1 MRISDWSSD
10 VCSSDLEHCVFERQR
25 THGNPQPRV
34 AAAQL
39 AGGQAAY
46 AFNESCEHETFSSR
60 WAMKN
65 VLGHAAAR
73 GLAARCCLLSSGLC
87 GRVPLPTVGSGI
99 GPALLHSRGLPR
111 TRNTPKPSPA

>member
-1 MRISDWSSD
+1 MIRRPPRSTRTDTLFPYTTLFRSGVD
-10 VCSSDLEHCVFERQR
+10 VEVGVVERHHGQAGAVDADAFAEHYVFERQR

-46 AFNESCEHETFSSR
+46 AFNVSCEHETFSSR

-73 GLAARCCLLSSGLC
+73 GWAARCCLLSSGL
-87 GRVPLPTVGSGI
+87 
-99 GPALLHSRGLPR
+99 
-111 TRNTPKPSPA
+111 